1 MSSKFKKMIK
11 CLITFSFIFT
21 IVGCGSSNNKN
32 TDKETNIS
40 SSVDELTGLPLVDY
54 FVDNDE
60 ADQISYDLY
69 QASVQTNY
77 SEDLT
82 ILDGYGVINENNI
95 MKYFITAV
103 QNDEGEKM
111 VFVSDLDNS
120 RCRKTEYFYFDDPKN
135 CIFYAT
141 DTLNKLR
148 GYSIYRPD
156 ESELEDITGL

>member
-103 QNDEGEKM
+103 QNDEGEKFEM
-111 VFVSDLDNS
+111 
-120 RCRKTEYFYFDDPKN
+120 
-135 CIFYAT
+135 
-141 DTLNKLR
+141 
-148 GYSIYRPD
+148 
-156 ESELEDITGL
+156 

>member
-1 MSSKFKKMIK
+1 MFKKILK
-11 CLITFSFIFT
+11 YILVFTFAFSL
-21 IVGCGSSNNKN
+21 VGCNGSNSDDNDYGDEDEK
-32 TDKETNIS
+32 S
-40 SSVDELTGLPLVDY
+40 SIDEITGLPLNDY
-54 FVDNDE
+54 FVNNDE
-60 ADQISYDLY
+60 ASQISYDLY

-82 ILDGYGVINENNI
+82 ILDGYGIIDENNI
-95 MKYFITAV
+95 LRYFITAV
-103 QNDEGEKM
+103 QDDEGEKM

-120 RCRKTEYFYFDDPKN
+120 RCRKTEYHYFDDPKN

-156 ESELEDITGL
+156 DSELEDITGL